1 MMASATKGA
10 AVEGSGSR
18 HDLQQPLSMSL
29 IILRFLDMS
38 PARMVANVGMIPGFF
53 TMYF

>member
-10 AVEGSGSR
+10 PVEGSGSM
-18 HDLQQPLSMSL
+18 HDLQQPLSISL

>member
-1 MMASATKGA
+1 
-10 AVEGSGSR
+10 
-18 HDLQQPLSMSL
+18 
-29 IILRFLDMS
+29 LRFLDMS